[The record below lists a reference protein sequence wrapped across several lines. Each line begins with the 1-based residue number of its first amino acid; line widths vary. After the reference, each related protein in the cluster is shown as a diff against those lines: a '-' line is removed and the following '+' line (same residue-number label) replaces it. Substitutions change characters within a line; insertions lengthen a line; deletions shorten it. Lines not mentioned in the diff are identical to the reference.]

1 MVVVSAGIY
10 DLLMDSQTL
19 LNETLYN
26 YVPNP
31 NLATLGVALTSMTDK
46 LKPFIEQIEAQSKSF
61 RNAAN
66 LAFEQFRPILNKLS
80 AITKHYVKFLKF
92 ARHKVKQ
99 GFSAL
104 LPKSLLIARR
114 YESPPRIYTDK
125 HYRVLVPQLIVLS
138 SVVTPNAPNSL
149 GLNTGVKTN

>member
-1 MVVVSAGIY
+1 LVIVSAGIY
-10 DLLMDSQTL
+10 YLSMYSHTSNNDL
-19 LNETLYN
+19 LYN
-26 YVPNP
+26 YVPSP
-31 NLATLGVALTSMTDK
+31 NLATFGVAIKEITDK
-46 LKPFIEQIEAQSKSF
+46 LQPFIEQIEAQTKPF
-61 RNAAN
+61 RDFVKVQAKTFRTKLNA
-66 LAFEQFRPILNKLS
+66 IS
-80 AITKHYVKFLKF
+80 KHYVKFLQL

-104 LPKSLLIARR
+104 LPKPLLIARR

-138 SVVTPNAPNSL
+138 SVITPNAPNSL

>member
-1 MVVVSAGIY
+1 
-10 DLLMDSQTL
+10 MDSQTL
-19 LNETLYN
+19 SNETLYN

-31 NLATLGVALTSMTDK
+31 NLATLGVAIKGMTDK
-46 LKPFIEQIEAQSKSF
+46 LKPFIEQIEAQSLSF
-61 RNAAN
+61 RNMAKS
-66 LAFEQFRPILNKLS
+66 AFEQFRPILNKLNT
-80 AITKHYVKFLKF
+80 ITKHYVKFLKF

-99 GFSAL
+99 GFLAL
-104 LPKSLLIARR
+104 LPKTLLIARR

-138 SVVTPNAPNSL
+138 SVITPNAPNSL

>member
-10 DLLMDSQTL
+10 YLGMSYPQITNNDLL
-19 LNETLYN
+19 YN
-26 YVPNP
+26 HVPNP
-31 NLATLGVALTSMTDK
+31 NLATLGVAIKEMTDK
-46 LKPFIEQIEAQSKSF
+46 LKPFIEQIEAQTKPFRDSLEVLAKSF
-61 RNAAN
+61 RTKLNA
-66 LAFEQFRPILNKLS
+66 IS
-80 AITKHYVKFLKF
+80 KHYVKFLEF

-114 YESPPRIYTDK
+114 YKSPPRNYTDK
-125 HYRVLVPQLIVLS
+125 HRRVLVPQLIVLS
-138 SVVTPNAPNSL
+138 SVITPNAPNSL

>member
-1 MVVVSAGIY
+1 MHY
-10 DLLMDSQTL
+10 SQTL
-19 LNETLYN
+19 SNETLYN
-26 YVPNP
+26 YLPSP
-31 NLATLGVALTSMTDK
+31 NLATFGVAIKEITDK
-46 LKPFIEQIEAQSKSF
+46 LKPFIEQMEAQTKPF
-61 RNAAN
+61 RDFVKVQAKTFRTKLNA
-66 LAFEQFRPILNKLS
+66 IS
-80 AITKHYVKFLKF
+80 KHYVKFLQL

-104 LPKSLLIARR
+104 LPKPLLIALR

-138 SVVTPNAPNSL
+138 SVITPNAPNSL

>member
-10 DLLMDSQTL
+10 YLGMSYPQITNNDL
-19 LNETLYN
+19 LYN

-31 NLATLGVALTSMTDK
+31 NLATLGVAIKEMTDK
-46 LKPFIEQIEAQSKSF
+46 LKPFIEQMEAQTKPF
-61 RNAAN
+61 RDFLELQAKTIRTKLNAIA
-66 LAFEQFRPILNKLS
+66 
-80 AITKHYVKFLKF
+80 KHYVKFLQL

-104 LPKSLLIARR
+104 LPKPLLIARR

-125 HYRVLVPQLIVLS
+125 RYRVLVPQLIVLS
-138 SVVTPNAPNSL
+138 SVITPNAPNSL